1 MTLSDK
7 TPKRGKAPPRTGGG
21 ESLNHKSTS
30 SAKRRGLYLLNV

>member
-21 ESLNHKSTS
+21 ESLNHHPKEG
-30 SAKRRGLYLLNV
+30 KDKE